1 VKGIVVG
8 SSNDADDGDA
18 CDNADDGDARDDADD
33 GEACDNV
40 EDSDEFDDAGGG
52 FDGNGCVGAGR
63 DIVDGS
69 GSADDASESTRNHKV
84 EGANLI
90 MRLKAWKVKEL
101 RMQIWRMTCCVK
113 QLKKV
118 NYGIVVGLKAAQSE
132 LRRLRKA
139 EGDVQRN
146 KSTTV
151 VKNNLRMVKD
161 LVTEKETV
169 CVSTLLAPTA
179 DSIGAMGTRLEVE
192 VSNAADGKKVLAER
206 VDDAGCT
213 EVEGPQKVVLFDQW
227 SKRQTKAAVSRAAR
241 DVTRNKHVNSRRRKK
256 KGEFHTAFRATP
268 TQGALFSLA
277 PVTVNE
283 GRGDDAILLEQ
294 EGVIFYDRA
303 NHADGARSGR
313 E

>member
-1 VKGIVVG
+1 
-8 SSNDADDGDA
+8 
-18 CDNADDGDARDDADD
+18 
-33 GEACDNV
+33 
-40 EDSDEFDDAGGG
+40 
-52 FDGNGCVGAGR
+52 
-63 DIVDGS
+63 
-69 GSADDASESTRNHKV
+69 
-84 EGANLI
+84 
-90 MRLKAWKVKEL
+90 
-101 RMQIWRMTCCVK
+101 
-113 QLKKV
+113 LKKV

-151 VKNNLRMVKD
+151 VKSNLWMVKD
-161 LVTEKETV
+161 LVTEKEIV

-192 VSNAADGKKVLAER
+192 VSNAADGKKVLAGR
-206 VDDAGCT
+206 VDDAGWT

-227 SKRQTKAAVSRAAR
+227 SKRQTKAAVSRVAR

-303 NHADGARSGR
+303 NYADGARSGR